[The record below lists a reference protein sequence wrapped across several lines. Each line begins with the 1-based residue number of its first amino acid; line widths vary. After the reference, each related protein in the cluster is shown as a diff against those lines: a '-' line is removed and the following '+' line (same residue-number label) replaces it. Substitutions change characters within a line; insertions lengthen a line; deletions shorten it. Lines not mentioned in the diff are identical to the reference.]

1 MMLGSRKDPGT
12 GKKIEYELRRSARKT
27 LSLEIREDGS
37 LLVRAPKNC
46 EKGRIDAFIREK
58 EDWIREKSEAQKR
71 RERKAEEAA
80 KLTEAQ
86 RQLYREKSREVFE
99 QKAAYYARIMDVSYE
114 RIAIRD
120 QKTRWGSC
128 SAKKNLNFNWRLIL
142 APAGVLD
149 YVVVHELA
157 HLREMNHSSRF
168 WQVVEETMPEYRKY
182 RSWLRENG
190 RVLQNM

>member
-1 MMLGSRKDPGT
+1 MMSGSRRIGST
-12 GKKIEYELRRSARKT
+12 GNYIEYELRRSVRKT
-27 LSLEIREDGS
+27 IALEIREDGS

-46 EKGRIDAFIREK
+46 EKSRIDAFIREK
-58 EDWIREKSEAQKR
+58 EAWIREKSEAQKR
-71 RERKAEEAA
+71 RERNAEDAPQ
-80 KLTEAQ
+80 LTEAQ

-157 HLREMNHSSRF
+157 HLREMNHSARF
-168 WQVVEETMPEYRKY
+168 WAVVEGTMPDYRKY
-182 RSWLRENG
+182 RNWLRENG
-190 RVLQNM
+190 RILQNM

>member
-1 MMLGSRKDPGT
+1 MLN
-12 GKKIEYELRRSARKT
+12 GKKIRAQEHTIAYELRRSARKT

-37 LLVRAPKNC
+37 LLVRAPKSC
-46 EKGRIDAFIREK
+46 EKSRIEAFIREK

-71 RERKAEEAA
+71 RERKAEEGP
-80 KLTEAQ
+80 KLTDAQ
-86 RQLYREKSREVFE
+86 RQLYRERSREVFE
-99 QKAAYYARIMDVSYE
+99 QKTAYYARIMGVSYE

-157 HLREMNHSSRF
+157 HLREMNHSARF
-168 WQVVEETMPEYRKY
+168 WAVVEETMPDYRKY

-190 RVLQNM
+190 RILQNM